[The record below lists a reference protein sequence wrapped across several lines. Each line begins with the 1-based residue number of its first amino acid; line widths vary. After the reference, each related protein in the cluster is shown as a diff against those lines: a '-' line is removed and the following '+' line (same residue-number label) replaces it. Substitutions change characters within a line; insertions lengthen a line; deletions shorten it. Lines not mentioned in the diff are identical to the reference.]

1 MKKII
6 VLLGIAVWL
15 IVSGCGSV
23 DVKPE
28 TSAYEDAVRIRP
40 EAAHR
45 YMQLA
50 SNSANRDGRT
60 LRGVVS
66 HVMIMMDT
74 AGKPIDT
81 VWAYRD
87 KYDSTL
93 SETRIAIPLR
103 DIELLP
109 SIFPD
114 IKTGDNGGINLV
126 ESYHVTKNIPTIREL
141 PIERSDAPKK
151 TCDCEP
157 FSISMAMGIKL
168 RCYDRDYT
176 RFTLSALGRASMY
189 TDGNSVVQAGKVSYG
204 GDIIAG
210 YRFGEDM
217 RWMLGL
223 TVSSGIPTVDAGD
236 ITPTLTTLNDLAET
250 VRPLA
255 LITGRYYF
263 MPLKQSEALK
273 DKDRG
278 YLYIDASIGQQQ
290 PSPEE
295 EELRRLRK
303 NDSWFRA
310 VFGCIKPYMY
320 GELGMALDGMT
331 TGAASLSLG
340 GVQCSDCVVKLQDA
354 KANGSLDVDWT
365 LPISFGLGLGI
376 DVPIAP
382 FLDLE
387 IDIGYRNIA
396 VADGYDLLGFTN
408 VPGVRRMDSFQI
420 RFGVMY

>member
-1 MKKII
+1 MMKHLALL
-6 VLLGIAVWL
+6 VLSALLSV
-15 IVSGCGSV
+15 GCASV
-23 DVKPE
+23 DTKPE
-28 TSAYEDAVRIRP
+28 TSPYEDAVRIKP

-45 YMQLA
+45 YVQLA

-66 HVMIMMDT
+66 HVLIMKDT
-74 AGKPIDT
+74 SGVPVDT

-103 DIELLP
+103 DIELIP
-109 SIFPD
+109 TIFPE
-114 IKTGDNGGINLV
+114 IKTGPYGGINLV

-141 PIERSDAPKK
+141 PVELSDAPKK
-151 TCDCEP
+151 DCNCEP

-168 RCYDRDYT
+168 SCYDRAYT
-176 RFTLSALGRASMY
+176 RFAASVLGRASMY
-189 TDGNSVVQAGKVSYG
+189 TDGNTVLQAGKVAYG

-223 TVSSGIPTVDAGD
+223 TFSSGLPTVNAGQ
-236 ITPTLTTLNDLAET
+236 ITPDLTTLNDLAAT
-250 VRPLA
+250 TRPLGF
-255 LITGRYYF
+255 ITGRYYF

-273 DKDRG
+273 ERKRD
-278 YLYIDASIGQQQ
+278 YLYIDASIGEQKLT
-290 PSPEE
+290 PAE
-295 EELRRLRK
+295 EELRRLRS
-303 NDSWFRA
+303 NDSWFKA

-320 GELGMALDGMT
+320 GELGMALDAAT

-340 GVQCSDCVVKLQDA
+340 GVQCSECTVKLQDA
-354 KANGSLDVDWT
+354 KANGSLDLDWSM
-365 LPISFGLGLGI
+365 PISFGLGVGI
-376 DVPIAP
+376 NIPIAP

-387 IDIGYRNIA
+387 IDLGYRNIA
-396 VADGYDLLGFTN
+396 VADGYNLLGFTN
-408 VPGVRRMDSFQI
+408 VPDVRRMDSFQL

>member
-1 MKKII
+1 MIRHLA
-6 VLLGIAVWL
+6 LLALCALLAV
-15 IVSGCGSV
+15 GCASV
-23 DVKPE
+23 DTKPD
-28 TSAYEDAVRIRP
+28 TSPFEDAVRIKP

-45 YMQLA
+45 YVQLA

-66 HVMIMMDT
+66 HVLIMKDT
-74 AGKPIDT
+74 AGIPVDT

-109 SIFPD
+109 TIFPD
-114 IKTGDNGGINLV
+114 IKTGEYRGINLV

-141 PIERSDAPKK
+141 PVERSDAPKK
-151 TCDCEP
+151 DCDCEP
-157 FSISMAMGIKL
+157 FSVSMALGIKL

-176 RFTLSALGRASMY
+176 RFTMSGLGRASMY
-189 TDGNSVVQAGKVSYG
+189 TDGNTMLQAGKVAYG
-204 GDIIAG
+204 GDVIAG

-217 RWMLGL
+217 RWMLGM
-223 TVSSGIPTVDAGD
+223 TFSSGLPTVNAGD

-255 LITGRYYF
+255 LLTGRYYF

-273 DKDRG
+273 DKERP
-278 YLYIDASIGQQQ
+278 YLYIDASIGEQK
-290 PSPEE
+290 PTPAE
-295 EELRRLRK
+295 EELRRLRA
-303 NDSWFRA
+303 NDSWFKA

-320 GELGMALDGMT
+320 GEFGMALDALT

-340 GVQCSDCVVKLQDA
+340 GVQCSECTASLQNA
-354 KANGSLDVDWT
+354 KANGSLDVNWG
-365 LPISFGLGLGI
+365 LPVSFGLGVGI
-376 DVPIAP
+376 NIPIAP

-387 IDIGYRNIA
+387 IDLGYRNIA
-396 VADGYDLLGFTN
+396 VGDGLNLLGFTN
-408 VPGVRRMDSFQI
+408 VPSVRRMDSFQI